1 MQPLN
6 PFLSAFSKSSLAAQC
21 QPARQH
27 IILVPCTDVILDS
40 RDTETGAP
48 LAESIGSDEFV
59 GSHVI
64 RIPGP
69 KPGAGRKDSSQN
81 LREMRGKAKVYNT
94 INGRSIVIKDNLVYS
109 NKGEEDPDFRRRLS
123 TRTRLITREPTGFK
137 ALAHATLLNDA
148 RMVSRY
154 PRSQIFPHLL
164 HITPPRG
171 N

>member
-27 IILVPCTDVILDS
+27 ILLVPCTDVILDS

-48 LAESIGSDEFV
+48 LTDSVGTDEFL

-64 RIPGP
+64 RIPNA
-69 KPGAGRKDSSQN
+69 KPGPGGKDSSQN

-94 INGRSIVIKDNLVYS
+94 VNGRSIVIKDNLVYS
-109 NKGEEDPDFRRRLS
+109 NKGKASPLSFRFP
-123 TRTRLITREPTGFK
+123 RE
-137 ALAHATLLNDA
+137 L
-148 RMVSRY
+148 R
-154 PRSQIFPHLL
+154 
-164 HITPPRG
+164 
-171 N
+171 

>member
-27 IILVPCTDVILDS
+27 ILLVPCTDVILDS

-48 LAESIGSDEFV
+48 LTDSVGSDEFL

-64 RIPGP
+64 RIPTL
-69 KPGAGRKDSSQN
+69 KPGPGGKDSSQN

-94 INGRSIVIKDNLVYS
+94 VNGRSIVIKDNLVYS
-109 NKGEEDPDFRRRLS
+109 NKG
-123 TRTRLITREPTGFK
+123 K
-137 ALAHATLLNDA
+137 ASGD
-148 RMVSRY
+148 
-154 PRSQIFPHLL
+154 
-164 HITPPRG
+164 
-171 N
+171 